1 MKTNLGK
8 HADEVRS
15 AFAEVDGARYCCRA
29 VPLIYYAINRTSA
42 PFLTG
47 RGNNL

>member
-8 HADEVRS
+8 HADEVDS
-15 AFAEVDGARYCCRA
+15 VFAEVDGARYRCPA